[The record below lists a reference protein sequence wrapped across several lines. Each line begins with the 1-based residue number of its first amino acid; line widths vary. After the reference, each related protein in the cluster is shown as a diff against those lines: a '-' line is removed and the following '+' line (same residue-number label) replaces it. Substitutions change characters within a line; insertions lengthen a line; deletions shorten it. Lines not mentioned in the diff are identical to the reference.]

1 MSILVLLFAAGV
13 WIGACLSQS
22 DFSSLRLVNLL
33 GLISDFLGVLLLSH
47 LVATSVRVK
56 QFVLS
61 WLSFTFAWALL
72 VVPLGMLVAVGFGL
86 YLDWLAATKV
96 GGFAVA
102 MFVYGALPVALYE
115 DIAMLP
121 YSTKFASLDARI
133 TTLGG
138 VFVLEAG
145 SSLVQI
151 LSKKFFGKKVFLAA
165 PFHLYLQRKGWDEPK
180 IVMRAW
186 LLGFLFAVFG
196 LYIASIR

>member
-1 MSILVLLFAAGV
+1 MAGV

-33 GLISDFLGVLLLSH
+33 GLISDFLGILLLSH

-72 VVPLGMLVAVGFGL
+72 VIPLGMLVAAGFGL
-86 YLDWLAATKV
+86 YLDWLATAKV
-96 GGFAVA
+96 AGFAVA
-102 MFVYGALPVALYE
+102 MFVYGALPIALYE

-121 YSTKFASLDARI
+121 YSAKFVSLDSRV

-138 VFVLEAG
+138 VFVLEGLALQLWVGWREFAG
-145 SSLVQI
+145 
-151 LSKKFFGKKVFLAA
+151 
-165 PFHLYLQRKGWDEPK
+165 
-180 IVMRAW
+180 
-186 LLGFLFAVFG
+186 
-196 LYIASIR
+196 